1 MSVADNPVRIER
13 AAKILA
19 SPEAAMVLDSF
30 VVRAQNI
37 AQTPIALATIVT
49 RHLQYFL
56 AHRGLPSELLRSCAT
71 SKRNSFCQF
80 VVSTGEPFEVVDAID
95 SELVPKELVEQ
106 FGIRSYFGA
115 PLEVFG
121 SVIGSLNVVDVI
133 PREWD
138 ERTKSELVALAARAN
153 EELDRIAS
161 DAMSQIPKQGP
172 AGARGLLRAHA
183 DQLMRYLGTL
193 KPAIVHFTQA
203 AERGAPL
210 GDADLPLVRMAEANS
225 KDARDLLEDML
236 GLSRNLGVELGAI
249 EREEIDRGLHEVL
262 ADLTTLVP
270 IWSLLSDAVRGTISA
285 SDASRSIIVAQQA
298 FEIPCSCVR
307 ICQGLI
313 TLLDES

>member
-1 MSVADNPVRIER
+1 VSATDNPVRIER

-19 SPEAAMVLDSF
+19 SSEAALVLDSF

-37 AQTPIALATIVT
+37 AHTPIALATIVT

-80 VVSTGEPFEVVDAID
+80 VISTGGPFEVSDAID
-95 SELVPKELVEQ
+95 SDIAPQELVEQ
-106 FGIRSYFGA
+106 FGIRSYFGV

-121 SVIGSLNVVDVI
+121 SVIGSLNVIDVI

-138 ERTKSELVALAARAN
+138 ARTKSELVALTARAN

-183 DQLMRYLGTL
+183 DQLLRYLEAL
-193 KPAIVHFTQA
+193 KPAVVHFRQA
-203 AERGAPL
+203 AERGTPF
-210 GDADLPLVRMAEANS
+210 GDADLPMVRMAEADL

-236 GLSRNLGVELGAI
+236 ALARNLGVELGAI
-249 EREEIDRGLHEVL
+249 EREELDRGLHEVL

-270 IWSLLSDAVRGTISA
+270 IWSLLSDAIRRTISA
-285 SDASRSIIVAQQA
+285 SDAGRTIIVAQQA
-298 FEIPCSCVR
+298 FDIPCSAAR